1 MAIDQRKLSQWET
14 NFQKSQQT
22 LASTAKVSSLADQRA
37 ARVRA
42 AEADRPAVLA
52 ALASKTATKA
62 KYKTMLETAKF
73 RDQKNK
79 YADILRIPAVAA
91 LQKKF
96 AVADKVKSRE
106 ALANLNKLEFE
117 NRNFLADKN
126 LKEKLADRATKVE
139 DAEAAFSNRE
149 FVNKNLANAAKNRRS
164 LRPSAE
170 KKEPLVATELA
181 NRRSKRQAGGASAQV
196 VTEEHLRLNTM
207 VTATDAPS
215 NLFEVQMR
223 AEGMAPATEYA
234 LLFRTGEFTPPAPAL
249 KMLDIPYKGYQV
261 RIPTT
266 AINHT
271 KTLQFK
277 IRVDN
282 QYDVYQELLRL
293 RNTGFDP
300 SDGVKETPP
309 TSWSIRVLA
318 LADKSSTAAEQLGT
332 YYQEAASRLVG
343 WEFSG
348 VIVEAVELSA
358 FSHESSNP
366 VFATLKV
373 SYSSYKDILPDSSP
387 SAEARLPILQ
397 GH

>member
-1 MAIDQRKLSQWET
+1 MAIDQRKLSQWEA

-37 ARVRA
+37 AQARA
-42 AEADRPAVLA
+42 AADRSARIA
-52 ALASKTATKA
+52 AGNAAMASRTP
-62 KYKTMLETAKF
+62 E
-73 RDQKNK
+73 
-79 YADILRIPAVAA
+79 V
-91 LQKKF
+91 QKKF
-96 AVADKVKSRE
+96 AVTDKVKSRE
-106 ALANLNKLEFE
+106 ALANLNKLEFG
-117 NRNFLADKN
+117 NRNFLADEN
-126 LKEKLADRATKVE
+126 LKGKLSDRATKIE
-139 DAEAAFSNRE
+139 DAKAAFNNRE
-149 FVNKNLANAAKNRRS
+149 FINKNLASTAKNKRS
-164 LRPSAE
+164 LPPFTE
-170 KKEPLVATELA
+170 EKEPLVAAKLA
-181 NRRSKRQAGGASAQV
+181 NRRSKRQAGGAGAQV
-196 VTEEHLRLNTM
+196 ITEEHLRLNTM

-215 NLFEVQMR
+215 NLFEVQMH

-266 AINHT
+266 AISHT

-293 RNTGFDP
+293 RNTGFTP
-300 SDGVKETPP
+300 SEGVKETPP

-332 YYQEAASRLVG
+332 YYQEAASKLVG
-343 WEFSG
+343 WEFLG
-348 VIVEAVELSA
+348 VVVEAVELSA

-373 SYSSYKDILPDSSP
+373 SYSSYKDILPDSSL
-387 SAEARLPILQ
+387 SAGARLPIL
-397 GH
+397 